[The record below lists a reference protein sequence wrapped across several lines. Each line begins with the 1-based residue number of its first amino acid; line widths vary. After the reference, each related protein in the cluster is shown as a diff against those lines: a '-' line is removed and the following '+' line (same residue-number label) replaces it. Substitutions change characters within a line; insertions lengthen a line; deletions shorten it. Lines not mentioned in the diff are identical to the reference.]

1 MFELNFNNLFFKI
14 LRQIVFY
21 LLLLMLWQFLFSLK
35 LWPQYLFPSPGQV
48 LETLAD
54 GFKNKTFFIA
64 IGVSLKRILIGYS
77 ISVFFGIALGLVIGK
92 SKLLDETLGGFFSG
106 LQTLPSICWL
116 PLAILWF
123 GLNESAITFVVVM
136 GSLLSVTIATDSGV
150 KNIQPIYLR
159 AGRNMGASG
168 MCMFT
173 DVVLPAALPSILSGL
188 KQGWSFAW
196 RSLMAGEILFVSLG
210 LGHLLNMGRELN
222 DMSQVIAVMIVII
235 SIGVFMDMLVFGL
248 LEKRVRRIWGLDR
261 SESTW
266 AGWFWLSGKKS

>member
-1 MFELNFNNLFFKI
+1 MLFEFNYNNLFFKI
-14 LRQIVFY
+14 LRQFIFY
-21 LLLLMLWQFLFSLK
+21 ALLVAFWQFLFSLK
-35 LWPQYLFPSPGQV
+35 FWPQYLFPSPQQV
-48 LETLAD
+48 LETLGD
-54 GFKNKTFFIA
+54 GFKNKTFFVA
-64 IGVSLKRILIGYS
+64 IVVSLRRLAIGYS
-77 ISVFFGIALGLVIGK
+77 ISIVFGTALGLLIGK
-92 SKLLDETLGGFFSG
+92 VKFLDETVGGFFVG

-136 GSLLSVTIATDSGV
+136 GSLLSITMATDTGI
-150 KNIQPIYLR
+150 KNIQPIYIR

-168 MCMFT
+168 MRMFT
-173 DVVLPAALPSILSGL
+173 DVVLPAALPSILMGL

-235 SIGVFMDMLVFGL
+235 CIGVFMDMLVFGS
-248 LEKRVRRIWGLDR
+248 LEKRVRQVWGLER
-261 SESTW
+261 
-266 AGWFWLSGKKS
+266 K

>member
-1 MFELNFNNLFFKI
+1 MPLRI

-21 LLLLMLWQFLFSLK
+21 ALLIALWQILFSLK
-35 LWPQYLFPSPGQV
+35 FWPQYLFPSPQMV
-48 LETLAD
+48 LETLAE
-54 GFKNKTFFIA
+54 GFKNKSFLFG
-64 IGVSLKRILIGYS
+64 IGVSMKRLLIGYG
-77 ISVFFGIALGLVIGK
+77 ISVIFGTALGLVIGK
-92 SKLLDETLGGFFSG
+92 YKVLDETVGGFFVG

-136 GSLLSVTIATDSGV
+136 GSLLSITIATDGGV

-159 AGRNMGASG
+159 AGRNMGAGG
-168 MCMFT
+168 MRMFT
-173 DVVLPAALPSILSGL
+173 DVVLPAALPSILMGL

-222 DMSQVIAVMIVII
+222 DMSQVVAVMIVII
-235 SIGVFMDMLVFGL
+235 GIGMFMDILVFGT
-248 LEKRVRRIWGLDR
+248 LEKRVRQIWGLDR
-261 SESTW
+261 
-266 AGWFWLSGKKS
+266 K